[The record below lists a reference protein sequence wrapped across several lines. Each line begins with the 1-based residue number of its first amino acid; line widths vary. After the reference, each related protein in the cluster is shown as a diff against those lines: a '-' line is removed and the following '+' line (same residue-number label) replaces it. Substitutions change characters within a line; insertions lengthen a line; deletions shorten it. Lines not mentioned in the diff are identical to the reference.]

1 MLVNGKITLSAN
13 SSPELKGNDLVRRLY
28 LGVN

>member
-13 SSPELKGNDLVRRLY
+13 SSTELKGNDLVRRLY